1 MLMVLNKKIIFI
13 FMFLLFCFGCIQSSE
28 PVHPQWVKHAVFY
41 QIFPERFHNG
51 DPIND
56 PTFESIKG
64 SWPHDNESK
73 WQPSPWN
80 SDWYKLQPWEDENGK
95 GFNHNVQRRRY
106 GGDIQGI
113 IDKLDYL
120 TRLGINTIY
129 INPVF
134 HSPSLH
140 KYDAA
145 TYHHIDAFFGP
156 DPQADLEIMKN
167 ENAANPQAWQ
177 WTSADK
183 LFLDLIKEAHQKNIR
198 IVLDGVFNHTGINF
212 WAFKD
217 LKKNRQQSK
226 YKDWYIVNAWDD
238 PSTPEDEFDYAG
250 WVGVKELPELKEDE
264 NGLVAPV
271 KDHIFAVLKR
281 WMDPNNDG
289 NPEDGIDGWRLDVA
303 EMVHHNYWKEFR
315 KQVKSINPDAY
326 ITGEI
331 FWEDWANYKF
341 MDPNPWLKGDQFDG
355 VMNYRWS
362 VAMSEFFIDK
372 EKKISAG
379 EFARRLVELDNSYH
393 SETRYQLLNLMDS
406 HDTDRLSSHIVNP
419 DIFFDKMVN
428 LHDNPTYDV
437 RKPNQQE
444 WRILKLIV
452 TVQMTMPGPPMI
464 YYGSEAG
471 MWGAD
476 DPSERKPM
484 VWPEFEYEKEAANLS
499 ETPRPVDSVSF
510 DSTLFNFYKTIINIR
525 NSEPILQ
532 SGSLKFV
539 YIDDPSQQLIYL
551 REQNDE
557 QILVFVNNS
566 DNQAKMV
573 YPIQES
579 SWIDLEG
586 GNKYTAKDKILQ
598 VSIEAKKAKIL
609 KRIKDL

>member
-1 MLMVLNKKIIFI
+1 MQTSLILKSVYI
-13 FMFLLFCFGCIQSSE
+13 FLLLFFLTACIKNKT
-28 PVHPQWVKHAVFY
+28 PDHPQWVKEAVFY
-41 QIFPERFHNG
+41 QIFPDRFNNG
-51 DPIND
+51 DPNND
-56 PTFESIKG
+56 PTKESING
-64 SWPHDNESK
+64 SWPHDNESA
-73 WQPSPWN
+73 WMISPWT
-80 SDWYKLQPWEDENGK
+80 SDWYKLQPWEEENGK
-95 GFNHNVQRRRY
+95 GFGHNVQRRRY

-120 TRLGINTIY
+120 HDLGINTIY

-145 TYHHIDAFFGP
+145 SYHHIDAYFGP
-156 DPQADLEIMKN
+156 DPLTDLQIMES
-167 ENAANPQAWQ
+167 ENSINPDDWQ

-183 LFLDLIKEAHQKNIR
+183 LFLAFIKEAHKKNIK

-217 LKKNRQQSK
+217 IIEKGQKSA
-226 YKDWYIVNAWDD
+226 YKDWYIINSWDD
-238 PSTPEDEFDYAG
+238 PNTSENEFDYAG
-250 WVGVKELPELKEDE
+250 WVGVKELPELNEDE

-271 KDHIFAVLKR
+271 RDHVFAVVKR

-303 EMVHHNYWKEFR
+303 EMVHHNFWKQFR
-315 KQVKSINPDAY
+315 NHVKSINPEAY

-341 MDPNPWLKGDQFDG
+341 MNPKPWLKGDQFDG

-372 EKKISAG
+372 EKKITAG
-379 EFARRLVELDNSYH
+379 KFADRLYDIDQDYH
-393 SETRYQLLNLMDS
+393 PETRYQLLNLMDS

-437 RKPNQQE
+437 RKPNAAE
-444 WRILKLIV
+444 WQILKLIV
-452 TVQMTMPGPPMI
+452 TVQMTMPGPPMV

-484 VWPEFEYEKEAANLS
+484 VWPEYTYEPEIANVS
-499 ETPRPVDSVSF
+499 QTPRPTDPVYF
-510 DSTLFNFYKTIINIR
+510 DSTLFNFYKSIINIR
-525 NSEPILQ
+525 NNETALR
-532 SGSLKFV
+532 SGSFRFV
-539 YIDDPSQQLIYL
+539 YSDNPSDQVIYL
-551 REQNDE
+551 RELNDD
-557 QILVFVNNS
+557 QILVFINNAA
-566 DNQAKMV
+566 NETEMV

-579 SWIDLEG
+579 SWTDLLSG
-586 GNKYTAKDKILQ
+586 KVYSTVDKNLHVPIQ
-598 VSIEAKKAKIL
+598 AKKAIIL
-609 KRIKDL
+609 KREMN